1 MSCGDLLDRMP
12 VVAAG
17 RGAWSA
23 EEAAHL
29 AGCVECQEDWALI
42 RQARTLGQAGEKID
56 ARKVESQVL
65 TRLTAARRS
74 DRIRRG
80 GWLTGLAAA
89 AAVALMLWQG
99 GGVRTNGTAP
109 TPAPATALAPA
120 AEGFSIPMAELE
132 TLDGGELRTVLE
144 DLEGPLSAGGTPDVP
159 NFGDLDNE
167 QLQSILGSMEG

>member
-1 MSCGDLLDRMP
+1 MP

-29 AGCVECQEDWALI
+29 AGCDECQENWALI
-42 RQARTLGQAGEKID
+42 HRARTLGQAGENID
-56 ARKVESQVL
+56 TRKVESQVL
-65 TRLTAARRS
+65 ARLTAARRS

-99 GGVRTNGTAP
+99 AGVRTNGTAP
-109 TPAPATALAPA
+109 IPAPATALAPA
-120 AEGFSIPMAELE
+120 AEGFSIPVAELE
-132 TLDGGELRTVLE
+132 TLDGGQMQAVLE
-144 DLEGPLSAGGTPDVP
+144 NLEGPISAGGSPDVP
-159 NFGDLDNE
+159 SFGELDTE
-167 QLQSILGSMEG
+167 QLQSVLGSMEG